1 MTVGKNRV
9 RLAVEHLEDRCTPSA
24 MGGGLA
30 APSLALPDGPPALA
44 AALTAGTPHEHT
56 ITGESSFQCS
66 VDLSTGT
73 VSSTGFST
81 GGGHWTALGHM
92 DSLSIDPAA
101 DRGVYSGTGTLT
113 TANGNEIFY
122 SFTTS
127 WQLSTG
133 IGTHFITVTGGTGRF
148 AGASGS
154 GTSDCIITPDPASP
168 FIYFCQSTGSGT
180 LILPNGPV

>member
-1 MTVGKNRV
+1 MTVVKNRV
-9 RLAVEHLEDRCTPSA
+9 RLALEQLEDRCTPSA

-30 APSLALPDGPPALA
+30 APSPALQGEPPALT
-44 AALTAGTPHEHT
+44 AALTAGTPQEHA
-56 ITGESSFQCS
+56 ITGESFFQCS

-81 GGGHWTALGHM
+81 GLGHWTALGHM
-92 DSLSIDPAA
+92 DSLMIDPVT
-101 DRGVYSGTGTLT
+101 DRGVYSGTGTIT
-113 TANGNEIFY
+113 TANGDQILY

-133 IGTHFITVTGGTGRF
+133 VGTHVVTVTGGTGRF
-148 AGASGS
+148 VGASGTGFS
-154 GTSDCIITPDPASP
+154 TCRITPDPASP

-180 LILPNGPV
+180 LFLPNGPV

>member
-1 MTVGKNRV
+1 MTVAKNRV
-9 RLAVEHLEDRCTPSA
+9 RLAVERLEDRCTPSA

-30 APSLALPDGPPALA
+30 ALSPALQGGPPALV
-44 AALTAGTPHEHT
+44 AALTAGTHQEHA

-66 VDLSTGT
+66 VDLRSGT

-81 GGGHWTALGHM
+81 GVGHWTALGHM
-92 DSLSIDPAA
+92 DSLSIDPVA
-101 DRGVYSGTGTLT
+101 DRGVYSGTGTLI
-113 TANGNEIFY
+113 TANGDQVFY

-133 IGTHFITVTGGTGRF
+133 VGTHLVTVTGGTGRF
-148 AGASGS
+148 AGASGTGS
-154 GTSDCIITPDPASP
+154 SDCIITPDPASP

-180 LILPNGPV
+180 